1 MIEKSNYIKHA
12 LYQFFQSG
20 AALLRMVFIIN
31 PFLLLVLSVL
41 LKNFHKKP
49 SVFFQIKWKCANII
63 RPFLKQLNIHFT

>member
-1 MIEKSNYIKHA
+1 
-12 LYQFFQSG
+12 
-20 AALLRMVFIIN
+20 
-31 PFLLLVLSVL
+31 L